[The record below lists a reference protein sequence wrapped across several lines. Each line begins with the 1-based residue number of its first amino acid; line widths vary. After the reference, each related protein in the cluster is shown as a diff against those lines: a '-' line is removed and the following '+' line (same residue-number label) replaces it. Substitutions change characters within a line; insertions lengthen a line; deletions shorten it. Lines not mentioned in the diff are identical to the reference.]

1 MSAAAVR
8 TFYPSRLGTW
18 TECPRRYR
26 FRYLDSPPP
35 PRRGAFAHT
44 SLGAATHVALA
55 RWWSLAEQERTG
67 ERVADEV
74 DVGWTDEGFADAAMS
89 QRWRERARAM
99 VAAYVDAES
108 ERRRVLEG
116 HGLVEPRRVETSVT
130 MRYDDTLVL
139 AGKPDRIDERPT
151 AGGGTELVVVDYKT
165 SRRPPTEHDA
175 RTSRTLALYAAA
187 AEAML
192 RRPALRVELH
202 HLPTGSISVWRH
214 DEESRDRHV
223 RRAAAVA
230 EDCRAVEDELREGG
244 DADTLFPARPGKLC
258 VWCDYQASCAEG
270 LAIGPPVE
278 PWAALEPPA
287 ESDVPPPLG

>member
-1 MSAAAVR
+1 MSETKVR
-8 TFYPSRLGTW
+8 TFYPSRLDAW

-26 FRYLDSPPP
+26 FRYVDTPPP

-55 RWWSLAEQERTG
+55 RWWSLADHERTG
-67 ERVADEV
+67 ERVAAEV
-74 DVGWTDEGFADAAMS
+74 DAGWSDEGFADAAMS
-89 QRWRERARAM
+89 EKWRQRARAM
-99 VAAYVDAES
+99 VATYVEAET

-116 HGLVEPRRVETSVT
+116 RGLGEPRRVETSVT
-130 MRYDDTLVL
+130 MRYDDTLAL
-139 AGKPDRIDERPT
+139 AGRPDRIDERPA
-151 AGGGTELVVVDYKT
+151 AGGGSELVVVDYKT
-165 SRRPPTEHDA
+165 SRRTPTEHDA
-175 RTSRTLALYAAA
+175 RTSRTLAIYAAA

-192 RRPALRVELH
+192 RLSSLRVELH

-214 DEESRDRHV
+214 DRDSRDRQV

-230 EDCRAVEDELREGG
+230 GDCRTAEDALSEGG

-278 PWAALEPPA
+278 PWAGLEPAA
-287 ESDVPPPLG
+287 ESDVSPSPG